1 GLNKVALLWFVYELT
16 GSALKTTMVG
26 LLQTLPPLVLGP
38 LIGVYLDRW
47 PKKQVMIW
55 VDLVRTVMVGLIPLL
70 YALDALSLERLYL
83 LVFVTA
89 IFSAVFGPALA
100 SAVPLIVPRARL
112 TGANALLQTTT
123 TIGVLVGPAV
133 SGLGIALIGAQN
145 VLYVNAGTFLISV
158 LCLLPIRVREI
169 KLAPGG
175 PTRHAPLLTELL
187 AGFRFV
193 F

>member
-123 TIGVLVGPAV
+123 TIGGLVGPAV
-133 SGLGIALIGAQN
+133 SGFGIGLIGSQN
-145 VLYVNAGTFLISV
+145 VLFVNAATFLVSV
-158 LCLLPIRVREI
+158 LCLLPIRVRE
-169 KLAPGG
+169 
-175 PTRHAPLLTELL
+175 TRVVDGTVKSPSVAADL
-187 AGFRFV
+187 V
-193 F
+193 